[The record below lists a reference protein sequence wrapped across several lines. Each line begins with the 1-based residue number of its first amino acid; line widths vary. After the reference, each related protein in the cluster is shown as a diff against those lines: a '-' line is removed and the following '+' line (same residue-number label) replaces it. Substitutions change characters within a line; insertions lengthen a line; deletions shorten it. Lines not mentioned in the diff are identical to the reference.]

1 MTEPRI
7 LLYDIETTPS
17 LVYTWSHWN
26 TNVIATAKDWEI
38 LSFAWKW
45 LGTKKVSFASTQGA
59 KNDKHVVKMLWQL
72 LDEADI
78 VIAHNGDKFDQKKAN
93 TRFMKWGLGPPSP
106 YQSIDTLKEV
116 RRSLSHYSNS
126 LNELGRYHELGH
138 KIEHT
143 GVQLWLDCMAGDPKA
158 WKLMEK
164 YNRQDVLLLEKV
176 YLTLRPFIGIPG
188 RAAHPNLGL
197 WKPGE
202 LVCTKCASS
211 DVVKRG
217 FHRTLVSLYQTIYCK
232 NCTGYS
238 RIRVREPQEKGKAVQ
253 AV

>member
-1 MTEPRI
+1 MSEPRI

-17 LVYTWSHWN
+17 LVYTWGQWQ
-26 TNVIATAKDWEI
+26 TNVVATAKDWEI

-45 LGTKKVSFASTQGA
+45 LDKKQVGFVSMEGA
-59 KNDKHVVKMLWQL
+59 KNDKHVVKTLWQL

-93 TRFMKWGLGPPSP
+93 ARFMKWGLGPPSP
-106 YQSIDTLKEV
+106 YQSIDTLKEA

-143 GVQLWLDCMAGDPKA
+143 GIQLWLDCMADDPKA
-158 WKLMEK
+158 WKLMKK
-164 YNRQDVLLLEKV
+164 YNMQDVRLLERV
-176 YLTLRPFIGIPG
+176 YLTLRPFIGTPG

-202 LVCTKCASS
+202 LVCGKCASHN
-211 DVVKRG
+211 VIKRG
-217 FHRTLVSLYQTIYCK
+217 FHRTTVSVFQTLYCRD
-232 NCTGYS
+232 CTGYS
-238 RIRVREPQEKGKAVQ
+238 RIRVRESQANGQGVQ
-253 AV
+253 AL